1 MRFPLA
7 TARARSYT
15 NYSLAVKPK
24 GVYPLI
30 SYQGQKPQKTKITPQ
45 KRKRKKTKYTR
56 VLVLA
61 ILTIKVFRR
70 TPISA
75 QSSITRRL
83 GDRCHRLSSCRRTPT
98 RRLKTAPIAAASPI
112 LKATGAS
119 GYIPGASAAATLY
132 KQKTPLST
140 DSGGCCLEGIVEV
153 IHVRG
158 HPITGRNDLERKRSH
173 AWREG
178 LAGLSEGY

>member
-1 MRFPLA
+1 M
-7 TARARSYT
+7 
-15 NYSLAVKPK
+15 
-24 GVYPLI
+24 
-30 SYQGQKPQKTKITPQ
+30 
-45 KRKRKKTKYTR
+45 
-56 VLVLA
+56 LA
-61 ILTIKVFRR
+61 ILIIKVFRR

-98 RRLKTAPIAAASPI
+98 RRLKTAPTAAASPI

-119 GYIPGASAAATLY
+119 GYIPAASAAATLY

-158 HPITGRNDLERKRSH
+158 HPIRGEMIWKENEAMRGRKASPGCQKDNEPVRGSEKEGRRHSSIHSRREPISRSTRH
-173 AWREG
+173 QP
-178 LAGLSEGY
+178 